1 MKHIWNK
8 FTVFATGYALS
19 LVAIGAAPA
28 QAANIIK
35 NGSFEIGS
43 EPGEFLPLSVG
54 STDIQDWT
62 VIKGGIDYYGT
73 GWLAAD
79 GNRSLD
85 LNGTP
90 GVGGVAQTFSTKDGQ
105 QYLVSFDFAGHPSGF
120 LQTMEVAAAGQS
132 ELFSFQAGTDPK
144 NIGWHTQS
152 WLFTAIDTETT
163 LEFSSLQTNY
173 EFGGPALDN
182 VSVTAV
188 SVPEPMTIM
197 GSVVAVFFGSLF
209 KRSQSKNKDLA

>member
-8 FTVFATGYALS
+8 FTVLATGYTLS
-19 LVAIGAAPA
+19 LVAIGASPA
-28 QAANIIK
+28 SAANIIK
-35 NGSFEIGS
+35 NGSFEIGP

-62 VIKGGIDYYGT
+62 VINGGIDYYGT
-73 GWLAAD
+73 GWFAAD

-85 LNGTP
+85 LNGML
-90 GVGGVAQTFSTKDGQ
+90 GGVAQTFSTSPDQ
-105 QYLVSFDFAGHPSGF
+105 QYLVSFALAGHPSGL

-132 ELFSFQAGTDPK
+132 ELFSFQAGTDLR
-144 NIGWHTQS
+144 NIGWETQS

-163 LEFSSLQTNY
+163 LEFSSLQTDY
-173 EFGGPALDN
+173 PFGGPALDN

-188 SVPEPMTIM
+188 SVPEPMTTI
-197 GSVVAVFFGSLF
+197 GYVVALSFGGLL
-209 KRSQSKNKDLA
+209 KRSPSKKKNKA